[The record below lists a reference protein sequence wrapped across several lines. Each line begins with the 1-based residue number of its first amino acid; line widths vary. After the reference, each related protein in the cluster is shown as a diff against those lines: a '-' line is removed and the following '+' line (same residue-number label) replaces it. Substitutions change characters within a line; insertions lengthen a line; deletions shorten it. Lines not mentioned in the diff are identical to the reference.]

1 MDGIAIFFSLNSRC
15 VSGGFEVEISFKPD
29 YEEWP
34 VWMTDAQ
41 DEESST
47 LSRIIIISIQLGAVG

>member
-1 MDGIAIFFSLNSRC
+1 